1 MSRYLTKFVY
11 QRPRP
16 LMLKKQVET
25 LFQQIFVRGKHVLTE
40 KQAEKYG
47 L

>member
-1 MSRYLTKFVY
+1 MKEKALETEAPFAS
-11 QRPRP
+11 
-16 LMLKKQVET
+16 LKKQVET
-25 LFQQIFVRGKHVLTE
+25 LFRLK